1 MPRLP
6 RHLHFRAAALALV
19 VIASAFAVPAA
30 ASGQSLEY
38 AVKATYL
45 YKLAPFVEWP
55 AHAHDPQT
63 DTISLCVVGEDPFGD
78 TLDRAVAGQQL
89 GGRPFAVRR
98 MRVLDPSARCHVMF
112 LGGSAAQPV
121 ADALRMARGM
131 PVLTVTDAVAD
142 PAARGIVN
150 FVVVDGRVRFEI
162 DAAAAAEN
170 GIAISS
176 KLLDLAVAVRRG
188 GGTPR

>member
-6 RHLHFRAAALALV
+6 RHRHFRAAALALA
-19 VIASAFAVPAA
+19 VIASAFAGPAA
-30 ASGQSLEY
+30 ASEQSLEY

-63 DTISLCVVGEDPFGD
+63 GTIDLCVVGEDPFGD

-98 MRVLDPSARCHVMF
+98 MRVLDPRARCHVMF
-112 LGGSAAQPV
+112 LGGSAAQT

-142 PAARGIVN
+142 PAAMGIVN

-162 DAAAAAEN
+162 DAAAAAQN

-176 KLLDLAVAVRRG
+176 KLLDLAVAVHRG
-188 GGTPR
+188 GETPR